1 MCQYHPR
8 RSEWPAPD
16 HLATRIA
23 ANQPGKAGA
32 WCATVPARTSMSRPA
47 GSTRRGRLS
56 GSGMKDGAGMAG
68 WREWAP

>member
-23 ANQPGKAGA
+23 ANQPGKGWSLVCNGAGLFCDEGLA
-32 WCATVPARTSMSRPA
+32 ARPGGGKRDVTGKSPA
-47 GSTRRGRLS
+47 GPG
-56 GSGMKDGAGMAG
+56 
-68 WREWAP
+68 E